1 MLNIQDLHNRFR
13 NAPPGKEAVKGISL
27 HMAPGEILGLVG
39 ESGSGK
45 TVTAMALAGLLSNA
59 RAQLTGQI
67 FFEGIDLLQASR
79 ETVRAMRGRDIA
91 VVFQEPMTSM
101 DPVMRVGPQVE
112 EALLVHTSLTPQQR
126 REKALQAMADAE
138 LPDPE
143 TVYRKYPHE
152 LSGGMLQRAMVA
164 AAIISE
170 PKLLICDEPT
180 TALDVTI
187 QEGILNLLK
196 KINREKGTGILF
208 ISHNLHVVR
217 KLCTRVAVM
226 CKGEL
231 LEEGPVDEIFFHPQ
245 ADYTKGLIAAIPT
258 RRKRG
263 V

>member
-1 MLNIQDLHNRFR
+1 
-13 NAPPGKEAVKGISL
+13 
-27 HMAPGEILGLVG
+27 
-39 ESGSGK
+39 
-45 TVTAMALAGLLSNA
+45 
-59 RAQLTGQI
+59 
-67 FFEGIDLLQASR
+67 
-79 ETVRAMRGRDIA
+79 
-91 VVFQEPMTSM
+91 M
-101 DPVMRVGPQVE
+101 DPVMRIGPQVE
-112 EALLVHTSLTPQQR
+112 EALLVHTDLGPEER
-126 REKALQAMADAE
+126 RARALQAMARRPSC
-138 LPDPE
+138 PDPE

-208 ISHNLHVVR
+208 ISLNLHVVR

-226 CKGEL
+226 CQGEL
-231 LEEGPVDEIFFHPQ
+231 LEEGPVDQVFYHPQ

-263 V
+263 

>member
-1 MLNIQDLHNRFR
+1 MLLDIQDLHVRFR

-27 HMAPGEILGLVG
+27 DMREGEILGLVG

-59 RAQLTGQI
+59 KTELSGQI
-67 FFEGIDLLQASR
+67 FFRGMDLLQASR
-79 ETVRAMRGRDIA
+79 ETVRALRGREIA
-91 VVFQEPMTSM
+91 VVFEEPMTSM
-101 DPVMRVGPQVE
+101 DPVM
-112 EALLVHTSLTPQQR
+112 
-126 REKALQAMADAE
+126 ALQAMADAE
-138 LPDPE
+138 LPEPA
-143 TVYRKYPHE
+143 VLYGKYPHE

-226 CKGEL
+226 CKGQL
-231 LEEGPVDEIFFHPQ
+231 LEEGPVDQVFFHPQ

-263 V
+263 